1 MILLDDLLLQEQV
14 LTAHFACDLQGCK
27 GACCTMSGGAGAPLL
42 DAELHQ
48 LRGAVQAALTYV
60 PERSR
65 AWLAEHDPVVG
76 TLGDYSVA
84 CLDDADC
91 VFVYYE
97 GTVAKCSIERAYHN
111 GETTFRKP
119 ISCHLF
125 PIRVAQFGGP
135 YLHYEMIAEC
145 EPGRTN
151 GEARNLLLVESLRE
165 PLVRAFGEHAYARM
179 LAYAHGEEEGDV

>member
-14 LTAHFACDLQGCK
+14 LTTHFACDLQRCK

-42 DAELHQ
+42 DSEVDD
-48 LRGAVQAALTYV
+48 LRGAVAAALPYL

-65 AWLAEHDPVVG
+65 TLLGEKDPVEG
-76 TLGDYSVA
+76 QAGDYSVA

-91 VFVYYE
+91 VFVYYD
-97 GTVAKCSIERAYHN
+97 GAVAKCGIERAYHN
-111 GETTFRKP
+111 GESTFRKP

-145 EPGRTN
+145 EPGRDN
-151 GEARNLLLVESLRE
+151 GEANNVLLVESLRE
-165 PLVRAFGEHAYARM
+165 PLIRAFGEHAYARM
-179 LAYAHGEEEGDV
+179 LAYANGEEEGDL

>member
-14 LTAHFACDLQGCK
+14 LTAHFACDLQRCK

-42 DAELHQ
+42 ESEIAD
-48 LRGAVQAALTYV
+48 LRSAVSAALPYL

-65 AWLAEHDPVVG
+65 VWLAEHDPVEG
-76 TLGDYSVA
+76 SRDDYSVA

-97 GTVAKCSIERAYHN
+97 GAVAKCGIERAYHN
-111 GETTFRKP
+111 GQTAFRKP

-145 EPGRTN
+145 EPGRAN
-151 GEARNLLLVESLRE
+151 GEARNVLLVESLRE
-165 PLVRAFGEHAYARM
+165 PLVRAFGEHAYARI
-179 LAYAHGEEEGDV
+179 LAYAHGEDGGDV